1 MSEKM
6 LLEIAND
13 SLTPKKSDKQSSS
26 DLFERLREEDE
37 DGLDYE
43 IESYEVISEYRQK
56 TLINKIQYYKLLMPA
71 QRVSKSFKDLSM
83 SFKFNPLSGDL
94 ITLKN
99 ENAIARAVR
108 NIVSTTPGEKLFDP
122 EFGSSVSEILF
133 ENVDDITAVSIE
145 DEIQSCLGNYEPR
158 VELIDVDVDPN
169 FDENQFDVLITYRIV
184 GVDIPPSQLEFAL
197 LPSR

>member
-1 MSEKM
+1 
-6 LLEIAND
+6 
-13 SLTPKKSDKQSSS
+13 
-26 DLFERLREEDE
+26 
-37 DGLDYE
+37 
-43 IESYEVISEYRQK
+43 
-56 TLINKIQYYKLLMPA
+56 MPA

-94 ITLKN
+94 IALKN

-122 EFGSSVSEILF
+122 DFGSSVSEILF

-145 DEIQSCLGNYEPR
+145 DEIKSSLKNYEPR
-158 VELIDVDVDPN
+158 VELINVTVDPN
-169 FDENQFDVLITYRIV
+169 FDENQFDVRITYRIV
-184 GVDIPPSQLEFAL
+184 GIDIPPSELEFAL

>member
-1 MSEKM
+1 
-6 LLEIAND
+6 
-13 SLTPKKSDKQSSS
+13 
-26 DLFERLREEDE
+26 
-37 DGLDYE
+37 
-43 IESYEVISEYRQK
+43 
-56 TLINKIQYYKLLMPA
+56 MPA
-71 QRVSKSFKDLSM
+71 QRVSKSFKDISM

-122 EFGSSVSEILF
+122 DFGSSVSEILF

-145 DEIQSCLGNYEPR
+145 DEIKNCLANYEPR
-158 VELIDVDVDPN
+158 VELIDVNVDPN
-169 FDENQFDVLITYRIV
+169 FDENQFDVIISYRII
-184 GVDIPPSQLEFAL
+184 GVDIPPTQLEFAL

>member
-1 MSEKM
+1 
-6 LLEIAND
+6 
-13 SLTPKKSDKQSSS
+13 
-26 DLFERLREEDE
+26 
-37 DGLDYE
+37 
-43 IESYEVISEYRQK
+43 
-56 TLINKIQYYKLLMPA
+56 MPA

-94 ITLKN
+94 IDLKN

-108 NIVSTTPGEKLFDP
+108 NIVLTSPGEKLFNP

-133 ENVDDITAVSIE
+133 ENVDDITAISIQ
-145 DEIQSCLGNYEPR
+145 DEIRNCLGNYEPR
-158 VELIDVDVDPN
+158 VELIDVFVDPN
-169 FDENQFDVLITYRIV
+169 FDENQFDVLITYRII

>member
-1 MSEKM
+1 
-6 LLEIAND
+6 
-13 SLTPKKSDKQSSS
+13 
-26 DLFERLREEDE
+26 
-37 DGLDYE
+37 
-43 IESYEVISEYRQK
+43 
-56 TLINKIQYYKLLMPA
+56 MPA

-108 NIVSTTPGEKLFDP
+108 NIVSTTPGEKLFNP

-133 ENVDDITAVSIE
+133 ENVDDITAVSIK
-145 DEIQSCLGNYEPR
+145 DEIKSCLDNYEPR
-158 VELIDVDVDPN
+158 VEIINVNVEPN
-169 FDENQFDVLITYRIV
+169 FDENQFDVLITYRII